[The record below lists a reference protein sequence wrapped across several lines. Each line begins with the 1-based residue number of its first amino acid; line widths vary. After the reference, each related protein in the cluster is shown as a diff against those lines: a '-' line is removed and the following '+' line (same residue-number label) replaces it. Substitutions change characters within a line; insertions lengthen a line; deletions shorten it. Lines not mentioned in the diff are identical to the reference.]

1 MKKLTFV
8 VLVAFLGL
16 VACTTGNRAEK
27 IEEKTLDTAK
37 VVEQVNEIYTDVF
50 HYYEMMANDSLK
62 GRLTGIKPPAV
73 KHCTRDWN
81 DWVTKVNTFDAA
93 SQDGMMGFF
102 EADYW
107 VMGQDWGDLSVS
119 DVQVT
124 SMTDSTATVNLN
136 LHNLG
141 NPTAVRLE
149 MRLEDGSW
157 KIDNF
162 VDVKND
168 MDWKANMKEYLS
180 GETDNK

>member
-1 MKKLTFV
+1 
-8 VLVAFLGL
+8 
-16 VACTTGNRAEK
+16 
-27 IEEKTLDTAK
+27 
-37 VVEQVNEIYTDVF
+37 
-50 HYYEMMANDSLK
+50 
-62 GRLTGIKPPAV
+62 
-73 KHCTRDWN
+73 
-81 DWVTKVNTFDAA
+81 
-93 SQDGMMGFF
+93 MGFF

-180 GETDNK
+180 GETANQ